1 MFKEIKFNLQLFAD
15 GGTAA
20 ASVGGEGTGVVNG
33 TSAEGT
39 VTGTAPH
46 TEASDSSS
54 KVADGENA
62 DTKMS
67 FDEWLKTNKDFE
79 KEYKKR
85 VEKAVKDRAKNLKAD
100 NDKYAQIRRN
110 MSAYHGID
118 YDDLDGMV
126 AKSEEWRKDA
136 IKRKALET
144 GDSEEL
150 IAENEKNKF
159 EARSYKEQLEA
170 IKEQNAINDFNAR
183 IAREMEIAKETYPD
197 IDFEKECED
206 RVFRT
211 MINMGFGVQNV
222 YESVHHKELLDK
234 AVADAVKDASEK
246 ISNSIASGV
255 NRPSENGIK
264 NTSPG
269 NIQKSPKDF
278 TKEERANI
286 KERVRRGE
294 RITEF
299 Y

>member
-1 MFKEIKFNLQLFAD
+1 MFKDIKFNLQLFAD

-20 ASVGGEGTGVVNG
+20 ASGGGEGTGVVSG
-33 TSAEGT
+33 TAADGA

-46 TEASDSSS
+46 TDANDSSS
-54 KVADGENA
+54 KVADGEKA

-67 FDEWLKTNKDFE
+67 FDEFLKSNKDFE

-85 VEKAVKDRAKNLKAD
+85 VEKAVKDRAKNLKAE
-100 NDKYAQIRRN
+100 NDKYARIRHN
-110 MSAYHGID
+110 MSIYHDID
-118 YDDLDGMV
+118 YDDLDGMI

-136 IKRKALET
+136 IKRRSLET

-150 IAENEKNKF
+150 IEENLKNKF
-159 EARSYKEQLEA
+159 EARSYKEQLDA
-170 IKEQNAINDFNAR
+170 IKEQNSKNDFNTRISKEMA
-183 IAREMEIAKETYPD
+183 IARESYPD
-197 IDFEKECED
+197 IDFETECEN
-206 RVFRT
+206 RAFRT
-211 MINMGFGVQNV
+211 MINNGFDVQNA
-222 YESVHHKELLDK
+222 YESAHHRELLDK
-234 AVADAVKDASEK
+234 AVAEAVKQATEK
-246 ISNSIASGV
+246 LSNSIASGV

-278 TKEERANI
+278 TKEYRANI